1 MFCKAISIEHYLL
14 KKFFFPH
21 QLLKRITVLS
31 FKTILTG
38 IYEKAGVEVP
48 AVENP
53 TTLYVAVSSDR
64 GLCGALH
71 SSIGRDV
78 RDEIE
83 RLPAGTNA
91 KVITIGEKAK
101 AVLQMLVFLRF
112 I

>member
-1 MFCKAISIEHYLL
+1 M
-14 KKFFFPH
+14 H
-21 QLLKRITVLS
+21 QSEFHLT
-31 FKTILTG
+31 FKQTLIHTG

-101 AVLQMLVFLRF
+101 AVLQMLVLLN
-112 I
+112 IYIN